1 MKDLQPINF
10 PGLDPRRPLVI
21 AGPCSAE
28 TEEQVIETAR
38 ELAAEGVRI
47 FRAGLWKPRTKPGGF
62 EGVGAEGVAWL
73 RRVKRETGMYTATE
87 VATRK
92 HVMAALEGGI
102 DMIWIGARTTANP
115 FAMQEI
121 ADALRG
127 HDIPVLVK
135 NPVSPDLELWI
146 GGVERIYNAGIRRLG
161 VIHRG
166 FTSIDKSLYRNH
178 PMWSIPIELHRRLPG
193 LQIFC
198 DPSHIGGRRELIAP
212 LSQQAMDLGFDGLI
226 VEAHCSPDCAW
237 SDKAQQVTP
246 QGLAYICRSLVIR
259 EANTTTESLSELR
272 SQIDKIDDE
281 LLELLVRRMRVSRDI
296 GQYKKEH
303 NMPILQAKRYEDLLA
318 RRAEQAVQLGMDREF
333 MRSVLQAIHEESI
346 RQQMQVLG
354 VQRRTGPRHAPRTL
368 VADSAR
374 RHDGRDERIQ
384 DGPAAPGAARN
395 GRSADHLLHGQR
407 HRGRHGRGTQ
417 HRSRRLYRQAFLRAR
432 SAGPRALR
440 TAPHRT

>member
-1 MKDLQPINF
+1 MNDLQPINF

-38 ELAAEGVRI
+38 ELAAEGFKL

-62 EGVGAEGVAWL
+62 EGVGVDGIAWL
-73 RRVKRETGMYTATE
+73 QRVKRETGMYTATE

-92 HVMAALEGGI
+92 HVLAALEGGI

-178 PMWSIPIELHRRLPG
+178 PMP
-193 LQIFC
+193 
-198 DPSHIGGRRELIAP
+198 
-212 LSQQAMDLGFDGLI
+212 
-226 VEAHCSPDCAW
+226 
-237 SDKAQQVTP
+237 
-246 QGLAYICRSLVIR
+246 
-259 EANTTTESLSELR
+259 LR
-272 SQIDKIDDE
+272 SYRRKGWGVSGGITFGYKYAFNSRLALDMNIGVGYAHFQYDKYKLGGE
-281 LLELLVRRMRVSRDI
+281 YVNFPLELKKTKQWIGPTKFGVSLTYNIFR
-296 GQYKKEH
+296 
-303 NMPILQAKRYEDLLA
+303 
-318 RRAEQAVQLGMDREF
+318 
-333 MRSVLQAIHEESI
+333 
-346 RQQMQVLG
+346 
-354 VQRRTGPRHAPRTL
+354 
-368 VADSAR
+368 
-374 RHDGRDERIQ
+374 
-384 DGPAAPGAARN
+384 
-395 GRSADHLLHGQR
+395 
-407 HRGRHGRGTQ
+407 
-417 HRSRRLYRQAFLRAR
+417 
-432 SAGPRALR
+432 
-440 TAPHRT
+440 

>member
-1 MKDLQPINF
+1 MNDLQPINL

-38 ELAAEGVRI
+38 ELAAEGFKL

-62 EGVGAEGVAWL
+62 EGVGVEGIAWL
-73 RRVKRETGMYTATE
+73 QRVKRETGMYTATE

-92 HVMAALEGGI
+92 HVLAAIEGGI

-198 DPSHIGGRRELIAP
+198 DPSHIG
-212 LSQQAMDLGFDGLI
+212 DLGLDGLI
-226 VEAHCSPDCAW
+226 IEAHCSPDCAW

-246 QGLAYICRSLVIR
+246 QGLAYICRNLVIR
-259 EANTTTESLSELR
+259 ETNATTESLTELR
-272 SQIDKIDDE
+272 SQIDKLDDE
-281 LLELLVRRMRVSRDI
+281 LLELLSRRMRVSRDI

-303 NMPILQAKRYEDLLA
+303 NMPVLQAQRYEELLA
-318 RRAEQAVQLGMDREF
+318 RRADQAIRMGMDREF

-346 RQQMQVLG
+346 RQQMAVLG
-354 VQRRTGPRHAPRTL
+354 
-368 VADSAR
+368 
-374 RHDGRDERIQ
+374 E
-384 DGPAAPGAARN
+384 
-395 GRSADHLLHGQR
+395 
-407 HRGRHGRGTQ
+407 
-417 HRSRRLYRQAFLRAR
+417 
-432 SAGPRALR
+432 
-440 TAPHRT
+440 

>member
-73 RRVKRETGMYTATE
+73 QRVKRETGMYTATE

-135 NPVSPDLELWI
+135 NPVSPDLELWV

-161 VIHRG
+161 A
-166 FTSIDKSLYRNH
+166 FTAAS
-178 PMWSIPIELHRRLPG
+178 RRSTRVSTATIRCG
-193 LQIFC
+193 RS
-198 DPSHIGGRRELIAP
+198 PSSCTAACRA
-212 LSQQAMDLGFDGLI
+212 
-226 VEAHCSPDCAW
+226 
-237 SDKAQQVTP
+237 
-246 QGLAYICRSLVIR
+246 CRSSATPATS
-259 EANTTTESLSELR
+259 EA
-272 SQIDKIDDE
+272 
-281 LLELLVRRMRVSRDI
+281 
-296 GQYKKEH
+296 
-303 NMPILQAKRYEDLLA
+303 
-318 RRAEQAVQLGMDREF
+318 
-333 MRSVLQAIHEESI
+333 
-346 RQQMQVLG
+346 
-354 VQRRTGPRHAPRTL
+354 
-368 VADSAR
+368 
-374 RHDGRDERIQ
+374 
-384 DGPAAPGAARN
+384 AAN
-395 GRSADHLLHGQR
+395 
-407 HRGRHGRGTQ
+407 
-417 HRSRRLYRQAFLRAR
+417 
-432 SAGPRALR
+432 
-440 TAPHRT
+440 